1 MCFEMLLWW
10 THISNEKPGGLIWSI
25 RQSRIGRPPNPCC
38 VWYLSHTYNLV
49 AFAITPHNPSLRALY
64 WTYMAPRVESPPRNK
79 HAGCTQ
85 LHLVLGDLVLRPR
98 HHPPTQAW
106 QGAQLILWERMIP
119 KSWRRGWKQM
129 VLVDWTSPRPFF
141 FPPRVLPNGN
151 WHFITV
157 LLSSCSKADG
167 EKNFSLGPFWF
178 VNVDSKMLFLC

>member
-106 QGAQLILWERMIP
+106 QGAQLILWESQRVGGEGGNR
-119 KSWRRGWKQM
+119 WFWLTGH
-129 VLVDWTSPRPFF
+129 RPGLSSFR
-141 FPPRVLPNGN
+141 PVSCPMEI
-151 WHFITV
+151 ITV

-167 EKNFSLGPFWF
+167 EKKL
-178 VNVDSKMLFLC
+178 